1 MNHRDAFLLLQV
13 IGQFAAIMS
22 STRDE
27 SEDLPDPSA
36 RLAEV
41 MGTTNLDAL
50 MFLPVGCLDN
60 LGSWFYLTLLV
71 KTTAPMI
78 PLLLLWLWAL
88 TTDRRGGVHKGKR
101 MQKAAHFSILWIQL
115 ILTSVSTAIVQT
127 FVCSKFPDDEYLA
140 VELTVSCSRQKHR
153 LFWRPWAICALLI
166 YPIG

>member
-1 MNHRDAFLLLQV
+1 LNHRDAFLLLQV
-13 IGQFAAIMS
+13 IGQFAAIIS

-71 KTTAPMI
+71 KNDRTHDTTIAFVAVGTHYGQTRRRPQRKTNAKGR
-78 PLLLLWLWAL
+78 PLLNPVDPTYPHLSQHRYRSDLCLQQVS
-88 TTDRRGGVHKGKR
+88 RR
-101 MQKAAHFSILWIQL
+101 
-115 ILTSVSTAIVQT
+115 
-127 FVCSKFPDDEYLA
+127 
-140 VELTVSCSRQKHR
+140 
-153 LFWRPWAICALLI
+153 
-166 YPIG
+166 